1 MKRLL
6 LFVLGLFMIFAGA
19 NAASPAWTLDKAHSN
34 IIFSVRHM
42 VISEVTGTFKDFNVS
57 LQSVKEDFGDAEIN
71 ATINVN
77 SINTENDRRDAHLKT
92 DDFFNAEKYPTIT
105 FKSDSVEKIGEG
117 HFVIKGL
124 LTIRDSTHEVS
135 IDAVHN
141 GTLMSKNGERAGWKA
156 TLTINRFDYGL
167 RWNQALEAGG
177 LIAGSD
183 VTIVFNLEFVRS

>member
-1 MKRLL
+1 
-6 LFVLGLFMIFAGA
+6 MIFAGA